1 LTALSQLLSYLYL
14 QHSAVCTTKSLHCPA
29 PRGTASVNPP
39 QQPPPQS
46 CALRRILRVCNSTI
60 DVARLQSGCEDRHLN
75 IFALEGLAR
84 ASTGGCR
91 GFGWPI
97 QIESLDSSYLPL
109 SVSWNTSCNS
119 QDFVSKALT
128 ATPQSIINQMKFL
141 SVFFIIALIG
151 AAAGQTY
158 IPMADVI
165 AQRCNF
171 SVACIQ
177 QSPVPIEG
185 QVFSSYF
192 NPNLTEWTHYS
203 TEDALGA
210 MLKCPMGF
218 YPDPVYSYYCVQYT
232 KKVAKSIC
240 LARNTLQCTDITG
253 NIALSPI
260 GCCPK
265 PS

>member
-1 LTALSQLLSYLYL
+1 MIKHASKTAAKQTPEHLRSGGTGSSLNRRGAGA
-14 QHSAVCTTKSLHCPA
+14 SAVPSKLSPSIPHT
-29 PRGTASVNPP
+29 
-39 QQPPPQS
+39 
-46 CALRRILRVCNSTI
+46 
-60 DVARLQSGCEDRHLN
+60 
-75 IFALEGLAR
+75 
-84 ASTGGCR
+84 
-91 GFGWPI
+91 
-97 QIESLDSSYLPL
+97 YPL

-192 NPNLTEWTHYS
+192 NLNLTEWTHYS

-240 LARNTLQCTDITG
+240 LARNTLQCTDVTG